1 MPDRLGRYLRAHVEE
16 LFVAS
21 VLGVTLLLF
30 LLIPYKLAFLNFFYL
45 PVFVAGFFWALES
58 RSWGASSACFWWVST
73 QHGVPVT
80 FPLAGPRWIR
90 SLILRAGVGS

>member
-1 MPDRLGRYLRAHVEE
+1 MADRLARFLRTHVEE

-45 PVFVAGFFWALES
+45 PVFVAAFFL
-58 RSWGASSACFWWVST
+58 GARKTILGSVLCLLMVSLYA
-73 QHGVPVT
+73 VWRPAD
-80 FPLAGPRWIR
+80 F
-90 SLILRAGVGS
+90 